1 MHQANH
7 NYAPPKAPVADPAP
21 SVTPPMPSQVRV
33 AVYLLYA
40 QIALVMVST
49 FAVLQKTLP
58 FYGQLSG
65 VGTVAIW
72 ALVPYFIS
80 KASRLARVILVVLV
94 LLAVAGTAVTLSL
107 HLHVSTIPRSI
118 SWIAFALRVIATGL
132 LFTKPANAWF
142 KRKISRY
149 S

>member
-1 MHQANH
+1 MQGADK
-7 NYAPPKAPVADPAP
+7 NYAPPKAHVTDPAP
-21 SVTPPMPSQVRV
+21 LVTPPMPLQVRV

-49 FAVLQKTLP
+49 FVVLQKTLP

-72 ALVPYFIS
+72 ALVPYLIS
-80 KASRLARVILVVLV
+80 KSSRLARGILVVLV

-107 HLHVSTIPRSI
+107 HLHVSTIPRSM
-118 SWIAFALRVIATGL
+118 SWIAFALRVIALCL

-142 KRKISRY
+142 KRRT
-149 S
+149 